1 MPDNNTFDLSKSYNW
16 NFNNYFKQFVPFFIE
31 RKFCYPEFSDKDTTN
46 QISKISSY
54 QLIDVNNPPQTI
66 NQQDNQALNYL
77 FLDKFKDVSQSFVDQ
92 TRDYLSTINTNSSNE
107 TSNDLNR
114 KLSSLQKNTINN
126 LNEKNI
132 YLNNEKH
139 RNIKTYNRKDY
150 IKNKYNFYYNL
161 VVDTVF
167 VFAIIFTLELLSRKS
182 NLIPEKIGLY
192 LNIAIITIYML
203 YLLIKLNKS
212 SDRNKEDWSK
222 FNFRNIKVEDTE

>member
-1 MPDNNTFDLSKSYNW
+1 
-16 NFNNYFKQFVPFFIE
+16 
-31 RKFCYPEFSDKDTTN
+31 
-46 QISKISSY
+46 ISSY